1 MGPAATATTPLL
13 AFPCRRAS
21 LTGPI
26 LTHAAAVII
35 SLALDDRQI
44 VAAEIGME
52 SEQASSPNAPLRE
65 LPLDADA
72 LRRLAEEDVV
82 VEDAID
88 EKLEPVRFWR
98 EVDPGA
104 GRALTTPSI
113 ADLRARRRLH
123 HLLRLGDDLPPHRL
137 PRPAAAR
144 RGKTVVSETAAT
156 SPGRQHLDPRPRRA
170 RAGDVLGAGPDGA
183 QVACRHDC
191 EGVPPRVRAAAK
203 GDGSASSALLGT

>member
-1 MGPAATATTPLL
+1 MRLQSSFPWLSTTDRLSRPRL
-13 AFPCRRAS
+13 AWKAS
-21 LTGPI
+21 
-26 LTHAAAVII
+26 
-35 SLALDDRQI
+35 R
-44 VAAEIGME
+44 
-52 SEQASSPNAPLRE
+52 
-65 LPLDADA
+65 
-72 LRRLAEEDVV
+72 LRRPTRPFASF
-82 VEDAID
+82 
-88 EKLEPVRFWR
+88 PSTPTRSGGSRRRMSSWR
-98 EVDPGA
+98 MPSTRSSSLCVFGA
-104 GRALTTPSI
+104 TCTLGALTTPSI

-137 PRPAAAR
+137 PRPPAAR